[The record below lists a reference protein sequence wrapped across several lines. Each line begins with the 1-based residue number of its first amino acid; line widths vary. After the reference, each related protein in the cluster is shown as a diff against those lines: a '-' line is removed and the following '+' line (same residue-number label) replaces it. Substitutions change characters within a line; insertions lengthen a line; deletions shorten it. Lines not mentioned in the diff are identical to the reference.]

1 MEEYT
6 GYGKWES
13 QDAALCSSEYSDISP
28 LTGGEVP
35 FSTLEGRPDASN
47 FEQSPVL
54 QVNTCMLAN
63 RNCLDQF
70 RGIPWN
76 QTWDVHQGSTLIM

>member
-54 QVNTCMLAN
+54 QVNTCMFAN
-63 RNCLDQF
+63 LNCLASSVDF
-70 RGIPWN
+70 HGIRPRMYIK
-76 QTWDVHQGSTLIM
+76 DLL